1 MSVAASAMNRTHLA
15 ILVLLAP
22 AMIVLLGIFIIPMML
37 MLLQSFMDQGQHFT
51 LQNYAK
57 FFQDPFYWGVL
68 WQTIKISAWT
78 VAGCLLLA
86 YPVAMFMAKSSGMV
100 RGIVTFLVLLPHLV
114 SVVIRNF
121 GWTLILNDK
130 GAINTILMKLGV
142 IDKPLKLMYNELGTV
157 IGLTDSFIAYMIL
170 AIATS
175 LYAID
180 PSLYKAGSI
189 LGANRIKCF
198 FSITLPLSLP
208 GIYSGIILVFSL
220 SMSAFITP
228 TLLGGTAIKV
238 MPTLTYQEMMFTLNW
253 PMGTAVSF
261 ILLASTLLLVHL
273 FTRLTETRRYK
284 EVFQS

>member
-1 MSVAASAMNRTHLA
+1 MSVALSSVKRVHLA

-22 AMIVLLGIFIIPMML
+22 AMIILLGFFAIPMLL
-37 MLLQSFMDQGQHFT
+37 MLLQSFMDASQQFSFEHY
-51 LQNYAK
+51 LK
-57 FFQDPFYWGVL
+57 FFLDSFYWGVL

-78 VAGCLLLA
+78 VLCCLLLG
-86 YPVAMFMAKSSGMV
+86 YPVAMFMARSSGMI

-121 GWTLILNDK
+121 GWTIILTDK
-130 GAINTILMKLGV
+130 GAVNSFLLKLGV

-180 PSLYKAGSI
+180 PSLYKAGAI
-189 LGANRIKCF
+189 LGANRVRCF

-208 GIYSGIILVFSL
+208 GIYSGVILVFSL
-220 SMSAFITP
+220 SMSAFVTP
-228 TLLGGTAIKV
+228 VLLGGTAVKV
-238 MPTLTYQEMMFTLNW
+238 MPVLTYQEMMFTLNW
-253 PMGTAVSF
+253 PLGAAISF
-261 ILLASTLLLVHL
+261 ILLASTLLLVQL
-273 FTRLTETRRYK
+273 FTKLTETRRYK
-284 EVFQS
+284 EVFLS